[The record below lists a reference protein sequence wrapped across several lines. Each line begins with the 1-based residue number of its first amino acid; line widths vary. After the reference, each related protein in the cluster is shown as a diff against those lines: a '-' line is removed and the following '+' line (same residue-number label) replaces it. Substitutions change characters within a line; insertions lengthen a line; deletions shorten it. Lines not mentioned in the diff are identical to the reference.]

1 MTQTKKQKECLR
13 ITTSSTQA
21 MAQRGQH
28 AASRTSVMLNSGM
41 KNFDA
46 QTVEAELIKILN
58 DKSKK
63 FKIGGMSFEYDH

>member
-1 MTQTKKQKECLR
+1 
-13 ITTSSTQA
+13 
-21 MAQRGQH
+21 
-28 AASRTSVMLNSGM
+28 MLNSGM